1 MSASAPP
8 PQLPRSTGKAGEELV
23 EGLFALAHAPGS
35 RLLLLGIANSIDL
48 VQQLMRPGGSLH
60 VSGCQGLV
68 GGSGRLAVAGLLRLP
83 WWRLALPSP
92 ALTPPPPP
100 ASASTCVPPTSSSP
114 PTSASSSRRWVLPAP
129 RCPLLII
136 DDGGGVGGSV

>member
-92 ALTPPPPP
+92 ALTPPPPARQRLNLRP
-100 ASASTCVPPTSSSP
+100 AHELFPAYQRQQFSQVGAAC
-114 PTSASSSRRWVLPAP
+114 AALPVA
-129 RCPLLII
+129 
-136 DDGGGVGGSV
+136 DN